1 MAEPEREPDWPFDQ
15 PPNTA
20 SITVRAVLEGAPIL
34 IVSHDADDG
43 GWQFLDG
50 NEVDEA
56 EGRIIGLGTALRLDP
71 TLRGVANLPEGWIA
85 SRRDAASP
93 WSRERSE

>member
-1 MAEPEREPDWPFDQ
+1 MAEPDIDWPFDQ

-50 NEVDEA
+50 QEVDEA
-56 EGRIIGLGTALRLDP
+56 EGRVIGLGKALRLDP
-71 TLRGVANLPEGWIA
+71 GLRELADLPEGWVA

-93 WSRERSE
+93 WIRGRSER